1 MSKDVVSKSKSSHC
15 IAEEL
20 RKLNKKLNTK
30 NLTRWNSI
38 LFMIR
43 SVLRLTPEEFQQIK
57 QKMPNSTSEDKE
69 RRRKFDLSSMERIM
83 LNELKQVLELFEWV
97 TDEFQANDVTISRV
111 YPCVISLR
119 SKLLDSSVEFIHTQ
133 EIRTELLASLNKRFA
148 NIINQ
153 DICQVSTFL
162 DPHFGP
168 DLFPED
174 KMQTI
179 KAKLVSLIKQQNTLE
194 VIQTNIRENVRENEK
209 EIVEN
214 PNKKSKIEQKRNS
227 NYVSFRPESKSISH
241 DCKTIEDEIN
251 DFIRVVTDE
260 NFALSSTLDFWK
272 ANEMRFKD
280 LSKIAKKFLGVPA
293 SSAAVERMFSI
304 AGHIFSCKRRRMGD
318 ILFATLVFLKLNEH
332 ILRTV

>member
-69 RRRKFDLSSMERIM
+69 RRRKFDLSSIERIM

-168 DLFPED
+168 DLLFRR
-174 KMQTI
+174 I
-179 KAKLVSLIKQQNTLE
+179 KCKPLK
-194 VIQTNIRENVRENEK
+194 
-209 EIVEN
+209 
-214 PNKKSKIEQKRNS
+214 PN
-227 NYVSFRPESKSISH
+227 
-241 DCKTIEDEIN
+241 
-251 DFIRVVTDE
+251 
-260 NFALSSTLDFWK
+260 
-272 ANEMRFKD
+272 
-280 LSKIAKKFLGVPA
+280 
-293 SSAAVERMFSI
+293 
-304 AGHIFSCKRRRMGD
+304 
-318 ILFATLVFLKLNEH
+318 
-332 ILRTV
+332 